1 MGTTFGFLD
10 LNPEKSPNTLDFA
23 ITSSLM
29 IKFNLY
35 FGFFLS
41 RMALR
46 GTQSNFWY
54 CYNIDF
60 SRPDEPR
67 FGHILVQSWC
77 RLFCAINSLTP
88 TTPAG
93 HCTTTQRQH
102 ITAGSAMI
110 NKTVSTTIVTTSTT
124 VKESVGLLCKIC
136 GENQADKLFRGLFKW
151 PNACFA
157 RWGTTK
163 RERGLSRESR
173 RREPVCSTCVNF
185 KNNWINKGRE
195 ERTSLSEAVSGAVA
209 GSSTA
214 TTPLVTGSEYTE
226 RIDVQ
231 LTIDTQ
237 EQLVYYYYQ
246 FRLVFPKNGASDTQT
261 IYTTVLYLHLSPPPS
276 PILSPTWSYFHPIW
290 IIVHK

>member
-10 LNPEKSPNTLDFA
+10 LNPEKPPNTLDFA

-41 RMALR
+41 RKALR

-60 SRPDEPR
+60 TRPDEPR

-110 NKTVSTTIVTTSTT
+110 NRTVSTTIVTTSTT
-124 VKESVGLLCKIC
+124 INESVGLLCKIC
-136 GENQADKLFRGLFKW
+136 GENQAEKLFRGLYK
-151 PNACFA
+151 
-157 RWGTTK
+157 
-163 RERGLSRESR
+163 
-173 RREPVCSTCVNF
+173 
-185 KNNWINKGRE
+185 
-195 ERTSLSEAVSGAVA
+195 
-209 GSSTA
+209 
-214 TTPLVTGSEYTE
+214 
-226 RIDVQ
+226 
-231 LTIDTQ
+231 
-237 EQLVYYYYQ
+237 
-246 FRLVFPKNGASDTQT
+246 
-261 IYTTVLYLHLSPPPS
+261 
-276 PILSPTWSYFHPIW
+276 
-290 IIVHK
+290 